1 MALQPL
7 PTLWNLYNLT
17 GSPYFQGT
25 LEAHA
30 RSTRPLN
37 LFVGREQELA
47 ALQSTVLGAAEQGSR
62 QAVAGLPGVGK
73 TTLVQELKAVLLAN
87 DYFTTDDLIAIQPH
101 DSTESVFGRVLGAV
115 YDTIL
120 ANRPHTADHPAMRDA
135 QVLVRASRLAGGGGS
150 FSAFGVGGGATKT
163 QTVISPKD
171 LMIDGPRVLRDLMR
185 LVRGSDAHGVVLHV
199 NNLETLSEADASRA
213 AEIFRGLR
221 DPMLMHDGLHYVVVG
236 TVEAVN
242 TVVNSFQQIRNIFS
256 TLTVAPFDLRDVNR
270 MLVERY
276 KHLRLDESKPFI
288 APADH
293 QAVAELYALFRGDL
307 RGLLKALEDGTTPLL
322 GIAGT
327 TTSAGPSSPHVRPL
341 TLDELRP
348 ALGDRYRRELDT
360 YAEQTRIEQLRQW
373 GESRP
378 DSVQTQK
385 TLGDLWSVSQG
396 TVSSA
401 LKFLIQ
407 QGYAIALPR
416 SGGEPIRYVLSGTS
430 RLIFG

>member
-17 GSPYFQGT
+17 GSPFFQGT
-25 LEAHA
+25 LETHA
-30 RSTRPLN
+30 RSSRPLS

-47 ALQSTVLGAAEQGSR
+47 TLKSTVFGAAEQGSR
-62 QAVAGLPGVGK
+62 QAVAGMPGVGK
-73 TTLVQELKAVLLAN
+73 TTLVQELKAVLLDN
-87 DYFTTDDLIAIQPH
+87 DYFTTDDLVAIQPH
-101 DSTESVFGRVLGAV
+101 DTTESLFGRVLGAV

-135 QVLVRASRLAGGGGS
+135 QVLVRATRLSGGGGNL
-150 FSAFGVGGGATKT
+150 SAFGFGGGATKT
-163 QTVISPKD
+163 HTIISPKD
-171 LMIDGPRVLRDLMR
+171 LMIDGPRVLRDLMH
-185 LVRGSDAHGVVLHV
+185 LVREADARGVILHV

-213 AEIFRGLR
+213 AEIVRGLR

-236 TVEAVN
+236 TVEAIN
-242 TVVNSFQQIRNIFS
+242 TVVNTYQQVRNIFS
-256 TLTVAPFDLRDVNR
+256 TVPVAPFELRDVNR

-276 KHLRLDESKPFI
+276 KHLRLDESRPFI

-293 QAVAELYALFRGDL
+293 EAVAVLYALFRGDL
-307 RGLLKALEDGTTPLL
+307 RGLLKALEDGITPLL

-327 TTSAGPSSPHVRPL
+327 AASVDPAAPLIRPL
-341 TLDELRP
+341 SLDEIRP
-348 ALGDRYRRELDT
+348 ALGDRYRRELDS
-360 YAEQTRIEQLRQW
+360 YAEQTRIDQLRKW
-373 GESRP
+373 GEFGPESI
-378 DSVQTQK
+378 QTQK

-407 QGYAIALPR
+407 QGYVVALPR
-416 SGGEPIRYVLSGTS
+416 SGGEPIQYVLSGTS